1 MAVVG
6 FVGAGQMGAPMV
18 RRLLAAGTPVRMYA
32 RRPEIRAE
40 FTAAG
45 ATVVDSPREA
55 AEGSDVVLACLFSD
69 PQLLEVCEGPD
80 GVLAGLAPGAVLASH
95 TTGSTRTVELLAG
108 AAERSGAHVV
118 DAPVSGTATDI
129 AEGNL
134 TVLVGGPRP
143 LVDRIQ
149 QAVAPYAATVLGTGP
164 LGSALSIKLVNNLL
178 FAANCQL
185 AESAAALGE
194 GLGVDRRQLFAAIAT
209 CSGRSYAASTVGLF
223 PAGEQFVAAAGSF
236 LAKDVQVCQDELAAA
251 GHDAGLLAA
260 VVHGG
265 PLPLGSRA

>member
-1 MAVVG
+1 
-6 FVGAGQMGAPMV
+6 MV
-18 RRLLAAGTPVRMYA
+18 RRLLAAGTPVRLYA

-194 GLGVDRRQLFAAIAT
+194 RLGVDRRQLFAAIAT